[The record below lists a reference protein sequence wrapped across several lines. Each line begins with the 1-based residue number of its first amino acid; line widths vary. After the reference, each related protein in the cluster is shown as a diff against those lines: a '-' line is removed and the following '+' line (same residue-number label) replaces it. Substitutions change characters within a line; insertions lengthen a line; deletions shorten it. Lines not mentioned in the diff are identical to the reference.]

1 MADVKACIFDLD
13 GVIVDTAK
21 FHFLAWRRLGR
32 EFGFDLTEEEN
43 EGLKGISRA
52 KSLDILLEKSG
63 VEATPEEREDMM
75 ARKNGW
81 YLEYVNT
88 MNAGDTLP
96 GVSDFLDKVKASG
109 RKMALGSASKN
120 AVPIL
125 RRIDLLKTFD
135 AVIDGTKVTR
145 GKPHPETFLLGAEAL
160 YVAPE
165 NCVVFE
171 DASAGIEGALA
182 AGMYAVGVGTPEVL
196 GKAHLVIPGFAD
208 RGLEIFDEF

>member
-1 MADVKACIFDLD
+1 MAEIKACIFDLD
-13 GVIVDTAK
+13 GVVVDTAK
-21 FHFLAWRRLGR
+21 FHFLAWRRLCR
-32 EFGFDLTEEEN
+32 EIGFDLTEEEN

-52 KSLDILLEKSG
+52 KSLDILLEKG
-63 VEATPEEREDMM
+63 GAEAGPEEREEMM

-81 YLEYVNT
+81 YLDYVNT
-88 MNAGDTLP
+88 MNAGDILP

-125 RRIDLLKTFD
+125 RRIDLLKAFD

-160 YVAPE
+160 GAAPE

-171 DASAGIEGALA
+171 DAAAGIEGALA
-182 AGMYAVGVGTPEVL
+182 GGMYAVGVGSPQVL
-196 GKAHLVIPGFAD
+196 GKAHLVIPGFKE